1 MSIESARLFIEK
13 LKNDQEFAQKALACT
28 DAEERMRFE
37 REAGFDFTASE
48 LKMAGQELSDN
59 DLDSVSGGIQDWY
72 ENMYGPTG
80 SIRKAL
86 EFVIS

>member
-28 DAEERMRFE
+28 DTEERMRFE

-59 DLDSVSGGIQDWY
+59 DLDSVSGGNELSQIYFKLKD
-72 ENMYGPTG
+72 
-80 SIRKAL
+80 L
-86 EFVIS
+86 HL